1 MKGVLTAVK
10 YLKIFVEFEE
20 YIQALDDGEK
30 GRLFAAMLAYARDG
44 QEPELPGN
52 ERFLWP
58 VARQQLKNAAA
69 QYQKVCAANSAN
81 ARRRAGVPPVSRPNR
96 PLRGLDQSE
105 ESQQVPGD
113 LASEEAGVPP
123 VSRPAG
129 VPPVS
134 RPTGVP
140 PVSRPTRPLQ
150 GLDQSEESQQVPGD
164 LAGVPPVSRP
174 TRPLQ
179 GLGQSEESQQVP
191 GDLAG
196 VPPVSRPTRP
206 LQGLGQSEESQQV
219 PGDLASEAAEA
230 VALEDRSGRLGGLE
244 PLGGRA
250 ICALPLGDGV
260 DYPIF
265 DWKAAEWARQFPGAD
280 VPAQLAKMRAWL
292 LAHPER
298 RKRKQEII
306 PFVLRWLEKAQ
317 KAQRPPVCPA
327 APAASMAGAEPPSF
341 NLEAIR
347 QLMLENSGG

>member
-1 MKGVLTAVK
+1 M
-10 YLKIFVEFEE
+10 
-20 YIQALDDGEK
+20 
-30 GRLFAAMLAYARDG
+30 
-44 QEPELPGN
+44 
-52 ERFLWP
+52 
-58 VARQQLKNAAA
+58 
-69 QYQKVCAANSAN
+69 
-81 ARRRAGVPPVSRPNR
+81 
-96 PLRGLDQSE
+96 
-105 ESQQVPGD
+105 
-113 LASEEAGVPP
+113 
-123 VSRPAG
+123 
-129 VPPVS
+129 S

-164 LAGVPPVSRP
+164 LAGEKEGELGGEGSFSV
-174 TRPLQ
+174 Q
-179 GLGQSEESQQVP
+179 GPQLSEE
-191 GDLAG
+191 A
-196 VPPVSRPTRP
+196 T
-206 LQGLGQSEESQQV
+206 
-219 PGDLASEAAEA
+219 AEA

-250 ICALPLGDGV
+250 ICALPLGGGV

>member
-1 MKGVLTAVK
+1 MTAVK

-20 YIQALDDGEK
+20 YIQVLDDGEK

-81 ARRRAGVPPVSRPNR
+81 ARRRG
-96 PLRGLDQSE
+96 
-105 ESQQVPGD
+105 
-113 LASEEAGVPP
+113 
-123 VSRPAG
+123 
-129 VPPVS
+129 
-134 RPTGVP
+134 
-140 PVSRPTRPLQ
+140 
-150 GLDQSEESQQVPGD
+150 
-164 LAGVPPVSRP
+164 
-174 TRPLQ
+174 
-179 GLGQSEESQQVP
+179 
-191 GDLAG
+191 G

-219 PGDLASEAAEA
+219 PGDLASEEEGEVPHVPPCPPGELGGEGSFSVQGPQLSEEATAEA

-280 VPAQLAKMRAWL
+280 VPAQLAKMRVWL

-347 QLMLENSGG
+347 QLMLENSGAY

>member
-1 MKGVLTAVK
+1 MTAVK

-81 ARRRAGVPPVSRPNR
+81 ARRRGGVPP
-96 PLRGLDQSE
+96 Q
-105 ESQQVPGD
+105 
-113 LASEEAGVPP
+113 
-123 VSRPAG
+123 
-129 VPPVS
+129 
-134 RPTGVP
+134 
-140 PVSRPTRPLQ
+140 
-150 GLDQSEESQQVPGD
+150 
-164 LAGVPPVSRP
+164 SRP

-206 LQGLGQSEESQQV
+206 LQGLDQSEESQQV
-219 PGDLASEAAEA
+219 PGDLASEEEGEVPHVPPCPPGELGGEGSFSVQGPQLSEEATAEA
-230 VALEDRSGRLGGLE
+230 VALEDRSARLGGLE

-317 KAQRPPVCPA
+317 KAKRPPVRPA

-347 QLMLENSGG
+347 QLMLENSGAY

>member
-1 MKGVLTAVK
+1 VKGVLTAVK

-20 YIQALDDGEK
+20 YIQVLDDGEK

-81 ARRRAGVPPVSRPNR
+81 ARRRG
-96 PLRGLDQSE
+96 
-105 ESQQVPGD
+105 
-113 LASEEAGVPP
+113 
-123 VSRPAG
+123 
-129 VPPVS
+129 
-134 RPTGVP
+134 
-140 PVSRPTRPLQ
+140 
-150 GLDQSEESQQVPGD
+150 
-164 LAGVPPVSRP
+164 GVPPVSRP

-196 VPPVSRPTRP
+196 VPPVSRPARP

-250 ICALPLGDGV
+250 ICALPLGGGV

-317 KAQRPPVCPA
+317 KAKRPPVRPA

>member
-1 MKGVLTAVK
+1 MTAVK

-81 ARRRAGVPPVSRPNR
+81 ARRRGGVPP
-96 PLRGLDQSE
+96 Q
-105 ESQQVPGD
+105 
-113 LASEEAGVPP
+113 
-123 VSRPAG
+123 
-129 VPPVS
+129 
-134 RPTGVP
+134 
-140 PVSRPTRPLQ
+140 
-150 GLDQSEESQQVPGD
+150 
-164 LAGVPPVSRP
+164 SRP

-206 LQGLGQSEESQQV
+206 LQGLDQSEESQQV
-219 PGDLASEAAEA
+219 PGDLASEEEGEVPHVPPCPPGELGGEGSFSVQGPQLSEEATAEA
-230 VALEDRSGRLGGLE
+230 VALEDRSARLGGLE

-250 ICALPLGDGV
+250 ICALPLGGGV

-347 QLMLENSGG
+347 QLMLENSGAY

>member
-81 ARRRAGVPPVSRPNR
+81 ARRRG
-96 PLRGLDQSE
+96 
-105 ESQQVPGD
+105 
-113 LASEEAGVPP
+113 
-123 VSRPAG
+123 
-129 VPPVS
+129 
-134 RPTGVP
+134 
-140 PVSRPTRPLQ
+140 
-150 GLDQSEESQQVPGD
+150 
-164 LAGVPPVSRP
+164 GVPPVSRP

-196 VPPVSRPTRP
+196 VPPVSRPARP

-250 ICALPLGDGV
+250 ICALPLGGGV

>member
-1 MKGVLTAVK
+1 MTAVK

-20 YIQALDDGEK
+20 YIQVLDDGEK

-81 ARRRAGVPPVSRPNR
+81 ARRRGGVPP
-96 PLRGLDQSE
+96 Q
-105 ESQQVPGD
+105 
-113 LASEEAGVPP
+113 
-123 VSRPAG
+123 
-129 VPPVS
+129 
-134 RPTGVP
+134 
-140 PVSRPTRPLQ
+140 
-150 GLDQSEESQQVPGD
+150 
-164 LAGVPPVSRP
+164 
-174 TRPLQ
+174 
-179 GLGQSEESQQVP
+179 
-191 GDLAG
+191 
-196 VPPVSRPTRP
+196 SRPTRP

-219 PGDLASEAAEA
+219 PGDLASEEEGEVPHVPPCPPGELGGEGSFSVQGPQLSEEATAEA
-230 VALEDRSGRLGGLE
+230 VALEDRSARLGGLE

-327 APAASMAGAEPPSF
+327 APAASMARAEPPSF

-347 QLMLENSGG
+347 QLMLENSGAY

>member
-1 MKGVLTAVK
+1 MLTAVK

-81 ARRRAGVPPVSRPNR
+81 SRRRGGVPPQSRPTR

-113 LASEEAGVPP
+113 LAGEEEGELGGEGSFSVQGPQ
-123 VSRPAG
+123 AG

-150 GLDQSEESQQVPGD
+150 GL
-164 LAGVPPVSRP
+164 
-174 TRPLQ
+174 
-179 GLGQSEESQQVP
+179 GQSEK
-191 GDLAG
+191 
-196 VPPVSRPTRP
+196 
-206 LQGLGQSEESQQV
+206 SQQV
-219 PGDLASEAAEA
+219 PGDLASEKEGELGGEGSFSVLEPQVGEEAEA

-280 VPAQLAKMRAWL
+280 IPAQLAKMRAWL

-298 RKRKQEII
+298 RKKKQEII

-347 QLMLENSGG
+347 QLMLENSGAY